1 MPDVGSS
8 GGATSSDEGN
18 AWDREQLL
26 AGERALA
33 DLLVVKSLRTL
44 LSLQVNE
51 DYLVLLNFIK
61 LS

>member
-1 MPDVGSS
+1 MPDAGTS

-26 AGERALA
+26 AGERALS

-44 LSLQVNE
+44 LSLQVND
-51 DYLVLLNFIK
+51 DYL
-61 LS
+61 